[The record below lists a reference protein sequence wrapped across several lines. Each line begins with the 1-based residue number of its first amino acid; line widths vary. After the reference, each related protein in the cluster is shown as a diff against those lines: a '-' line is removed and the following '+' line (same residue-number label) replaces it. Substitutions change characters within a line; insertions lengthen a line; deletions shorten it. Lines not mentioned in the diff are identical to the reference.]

1 MKIIKVACACGATAE
16 FHDDKSDYV
25 VGGYQNGDA
34 NGDRF
39 MIQSA
44 ARQWQERHIDCAKL
58 YAPRE
63 YPLFNVQ
70 GETK

>member
-1 MKIIKVACACGATAE
+1 MNLIKLTCACGATAE
-16 FHDDKSDYV
+16 FHGDKEQYV
-25 VGGYQNGDA
+25 VCGYEKGDA

-39 MIQSA
+39 IIQSA

-63 YPLFNVQ
+63 YPFFNVQ
-70 GETK
+70 GETT

>member
-1 MKIIKVACACGATAE
+1 MKLIKLTCACGASAE
-16 FHDDKSDYV
+16 FHGDGQLV
-25 VGGYQNGDA
+25 VDGYKTGDA

-39 MIQSA
+39 VIQSA

-63 YPLFNVQ
+63 YPFLNEQ